1 MLLISANAADA
12 KRDRCAA
19 RTNSAHNT
27 PKGNVMTA
35 PHVLAVAVFEVQI
48 KLVPA
53 EKLEKMFAIG
63 TVIAVCRAVVLL
75 KFGGKVLVVH
85 AVAQNVNLEPGIKQ
99 LLHLLGN

>member
-1 MLLISANAADA
+1 MQPMRNATGAPQEQIA
-12 KRDRCAA
+12 LTTRPR
-19 RTNSAHNT
+19 
-27 PKGNVMTA
+27 VMPA

-53 EKLEKMFAIG
+53 EKLEKMFAVG
-63 TVIAVCRAVVLL
+63 TVIAVCRAVVLR

-85 AVAQNVNLEPGIKQ
+85 AVAQNVNLEPGIKE